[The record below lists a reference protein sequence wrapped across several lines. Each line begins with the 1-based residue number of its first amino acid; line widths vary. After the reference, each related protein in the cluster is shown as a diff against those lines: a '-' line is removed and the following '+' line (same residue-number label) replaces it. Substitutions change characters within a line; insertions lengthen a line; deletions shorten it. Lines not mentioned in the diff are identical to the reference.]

1 MINTTCRS
9 RKIDYS
15 ERLRLRSTT
24 SPTAAGPLPNAN
36 GLSTVLRHQR
46 SLDSLTRPRQLQ
58 RFPPIL

>member
-24 SPTAAGPLPNAN
+24 SPAATGPLPNAN
-36 GLSTVLRHQR
+36 GLSVLRHQR
-46 SLDSLTRPRQLQ
+46 RLDSLTRPRQLQ